1 MENLLRNATIGETA
15 NVAKD
20 VNAAVTKAAI
30 DDAYLNNQNAA
41 LKSSHDTMLSG
52 IGAFRGKE
60 LTDQIEIAD
69 TRRDNLLAAFI
80 HFLKGFLLW
89 EKDEAT
95 LAAAKKLLRIVE
107 SHGSNFSRLSHEKES
122 AQYDALLLELE
133 TAEAAAALGVLD
145 IAGLTGTMKSA
156 EASFT
161 SLYQQSA
168 ETEAGKTI
176 VAPSSI
182 KKDTQAQ
189 LNALIDYL
197 NVMQKANAAVYGTL
211 ASNVAQLVEMLNQK
225 IRNRGSS
232 GSSNDT
238 TTTTTETK

>member
-30 DDAYLNNQNAA
+30 DDAYLSNQNAV
-41 LKSSHDTMLSG
+41 LKTSYDTMLSG

-60 LTDQIEIAD
+60 LTDQIEAAD

-80 HFLKGFLLW
+80 HILKGFLLW

-95 LAAAKKLLRIVE
+95 LAAAKKLLRMVE
-107 SHGSNFSRLSHEKES
+107 SHGSNFSRLSLEKES
-122 AQYDALLLELE
+122 AQYDALLLELG
-133 TAEAAAALGVLD
+133 TAEPATALETL
-145 IAGLTGTMKSA
+145 GLTTLSEAMKTA
-156 EASFT
+156 ETSFT

-168 ETEAGKTI
+168 ETEAGKTT
-176 VAPSSI
+176 VSPSSV

-211 ASNVAQLVEMLNQK
+211 ASNIAQLIEPLNQK
-225 IRNRGSS
+225 IRTRGSS
-232 GSSNDT
+232 GGSDNT
-238 TTTTTETK
+238 TTTGTETI